1 MIIHEE
7 NPKVST
13 AKTLRTHKPIRQTC
27 SIQSQHIESSHVSKQ
42 KHQITL
48 FTEGPALGG
57 GDGTAVWASLKC
69 KGPEASL
76 SGHSYMG
83 PPTSVDETLLHRNPP
98 ERQGAPPPRQAQ
110 SPFRVPRFPSQPDAL
125 SVLREEGLSTSPHI
139 SCAHRGRRMGLLR
152 RLWSLSPH
160 DMPFHSAQHP
170 PPQGDPDA

>member
-1 MIIHEE
+1 MHVMIIHVE

-57 GDGTAVWASLKC
+57 GDGTAPWASLKC

-98 ERQGAPPPRQAQ
+98 ERQGTLPHPRPISFPSAPILLPARCPLCAEERGTAHQPTYFMRPPR
-110 SPFRVPRFPSQPDAL
+110 PEDWP
-125 SVLREEGLSTSPHI
+125 STSVVEPVP
-139 SCAHRGRRMGLLR
+139 S
-152 RLWSLSPH
+152 
-160 DMPFHSAQHP
+160 
-170 PPQGDPDA
+170 

>member
-1 MIIHEE
+1 MRVMIIHEE

-27 SIQSQHIESSHVSKQ
+27 RIQNQRMESSHVSKQ

-98 ERQGAPPPRQAQ
+98 ERQGAPPPAKPNLLSECPD
-110 SPFRVPRFPSQPDAL
+110 SPPSPM
-125 SVLREEGLSTSPHI
+125 P
-139 SCAHRGRRMGLLR
+139 
-152 RLWSLSPH
+152 SLC
-160 DMPFHSAQHP
+160 
-170 PPQGDPDA
+170 